1 MNYNETQG
9 EEDPSL
15 WIVHFDMEGGGSVQ
29 FQCQAKYCGWAVEAA
44 QMFMDDA
51 AIQGWTMAAISEAHP
66 GIVWEGI
73 SQDQKDELWA
83 GELDEHPFFD
93 PDPAVPADKS
103 KSSKA
108 ATVIAGV
115 ITGVALVAAAYGTVM
130 VTSWAANLAFG

>member
-1 MNYNETQG
+1 MNHYETNG

-15 WIVHFDMEGGGSVQ
+15 WIVHFDMEDGGSIQ
-29 FQCQAKYCGWAVEAA
+29 FQIQAKYCGWAVEAA
-44 QMFMDDA
+44 QMFMEDA
-51 AIQGWTMAAISEAHP
+51 AISGWEMAAISEAHP

-73 SQDQKDELWA
+73 SEDQKDELWA

-103 KSSKA
+103 GSSKA

-115 ITGVALVAAAYGTVM
+115 ISGVVLVAAAYATVA
-130 VTSWAANLAFG
+130 VTTWAANLVFG